1 MKRKTLDHD
10 HRKIVTT
17 HKFNKLT
24 ADNFAARLEQEK
36 SATKDDIADF
46 VKKTDFNNKIKRL
59 MQKLL

>member
-1 MKRKTLDHD
+1 M
-10 HRKIVTT
+10 
-17 HKFNKLT
+17 T
-24 ADNFAARLEQEK
+24 ADNFVARLEQEK

>member
-1 MKRKTLDHD
+1 M
-10 HRKIVTT
+10 
-17 HKFNKLT
+17 T